1 MVVLV
6 FSLWID
12 FIICFSLPQ
21 NFHGLNMEIIQNQRK
36 KKVWNEVTMLV
47 TEKLTEIA
55 EPSRVQVLR

>member
-1 MVVLV
+1 
-6 FSLWID
+6 
-12 FIICFSLPQ
+12 
-21 NFHGLNMEIIQNQRK
+21 MEIIQNQRK